1 MSSMEQA
8 FQTFIAESSELLQ
21 EMEDKL
27 LSLESSDD
35 YAESVNS
42 IFRAAHT
49 IKGSAGLFG
58 LDGIVSFTHVVE
70 SVLDDVRSSRLILD
84 DSLISLMLQCKDY
97 IGRMID
103 SITAGHI
110 VLSSEDETEQA
121 QLVTDL
127 STYLSSEKNC
137 HRETALQTPVIKH
150 STDDIQVIAHSSI
163 VANENWHISV
173 HFGAD
178 VLRNG
183 MDPMSFLRYLG
194 TLGDIVH
201 LETIIDAIPDAQNMD
216 PESCYLGYEINFRSS
231 ASKETIE
238 GAFEF
243 VRDDCQLRI
252 LPPYARATEF
262 IEIINSIQN
271 DDLKLGEI
279 LVRCGTLTQHE
290 LDAILAI
297 QDNENEQEQHRMIGE
312 MVVEDGLASP
322 EVVTAA
328 LNKQAQAKKAR
339 DKQAQTVRVDA
350 DKLDH
355 LINLIGE
362 LVIASASVESVAHQA
377 AVGNLMESAQTL
389 SRLVEDVRESAL
401 NLRMVQIGDTFNRFQ
416 RVVRDVSKE
425 LGKTI
430 NLQISGAE
438 TELDKTV
445 IEKISDPLMHLVR
458 NSIDHGIEASDIR
471 LQRGKPANGRLL
483 LNAYHESGSIV
494 IEVSDDGGGLN
505 RARILQKAKA
515 NGLVAADAELPDSEI
530 YQLIFEAGF
539 STADAVSNISGRGV
553 GMDVVKRNIEALRGT
568 IEIDSEETVG
578 TTMRIRLPL
587 TLAII
592 DGFMMKVGDG
602 FYVLPLDIVEECL
615 ELNDSQKN
623 GLDGRNYINLRGEVL
638 PFIRLGEH
646 FRKTST
652 NVRRENVIVVRYGN
666 LKAGFVVDELMG
678 EFQTVIKPLGPL
690 FENIPGISGSTILGS
705 GEVALILDAPSLI
718 SLAMQRDSKALSVA
732 AKPSVLH

>member
-8 FQTFIAESSELLQ
+8 FQTFIVESTELLQ

-27 LSLESSDD
+27 LGLESSDD

-58 LDGIVSFTHVVE
+58 LDDIVTFTHVVE
-70 SVLDDVRSSRLILD
+70 SVLDEVRSGSLTLD
-84 DSLISLMLQCKDY
+84 DGLINLLLQCKDY

-103 SITAGHI
+103 SISAGQVALDKDDVAEEQQLTAE
-110 VLSSEDETEQA
+110 LSAYLKKQITETNVISAPIHLAEREDA
-121 QLVTDL
+121 LVIEHG
-127 STYLSSEKNC
+127 STV
-137 HRETALQTPVIKH
+137 T
-150 STDDIQVIAHSSI
+150 
-163 VANENWHISV
+163 NENWHISV
-173 HFGAD
+173 HFGND

-183 MDPMSFLRYLG
+183 MDPLSFLRYLM

-201 LETIIDAIPDAQNMD
+201 IETITDAIPDARLMD
-216 PESCYLGYEINFRSS
+216 PESCYLGYEINFCST
-231 ASKETIE
+231 ASKDAIE

-243 VRDDCQLRI
+243 VKDDCQLRI
-252 LPPYARATEF
+252 LPPYARAREF
-262 IEIINSIQN
+262 IEIIENIQS

-279 LVRCGTLTQHE
+279 LVRCGTLTDRE
-290 LDAILAI
+290 LQAILAL
-297 QDNENEQEQHRMIGE
+297 QGDESSQKQHRLIGE
-312 MVVEDGLASP
+312 MVVDDGLASP

-328 LNKQAQAKKAR
+328 LNKQAQAKKAK
-339 DKQAQTVRVDA
+339 DKQVHTVRVDA
-350 DKLDH
+350 DKLDR

-362 LVIASASVESVAHQA
+362 LVIASAGVESVAHQIA
-377 AVGNLMESAQTL
+377 QSHLTESAQTM

-401 NLRMVQIGDTFNRFQ
+401 NLRMVQIGDTFNRFL

-425 LGKTI
+425 LGKDI
-430 NLQISGAE
+430 DLQILGAD

-458 NSIDHGIEASDIR
+458 NSIDHGIESSVIR
-471 LQRGKPANGRLL
+471 QQRGKPASGKVI

-505 RARILQKAKA
+505 RSRILQKAIA
-515 NGLVAADAELPDSEI
+515 NGLIAADAELSDTEI

-539 STADAVSNISGRGV
+539 STADVVSNISGRGV
-553 GMDVVKRNIEALRGT
+553 GMDVVKRNIEALRGS
-568 IEIDSEETVG
+568 IEISSEEAVG
-578 TTMRIRLPL
+578 TTIRIRLPL

-592 DGFMMKVGDG
+592 DGFMMKVSDS

-615 ELNDSQKN
+615 ELSDCQRT
-623 GLDGRNYINLRGEVL
+623 GPDGRNYINLRGEVL

-646 FRKTST
+646 FRKLS
-652 NVRRENVIVVRYGN
+652 VKSKRENVIVVKYGSV
-666 LKAGFVVDELMG
+666 KAGFVVDELMG

-690 FENIPGISGSTILGS
+690 FERIPGISGSTILGS

-718 SLAMQRDSKALSVA
+718 NHAIQRDSKALSVA
-732 AKPSVLH
+732 VKHTALH